1 MNIDSG
7 ISSEVTCLCKKTKH
21 WMSANKITKPCP
33 NCGRIYV
40 GKETI
45 DSRGITRIVAIRI
58 NDIELISKKI
68 LDLTKESKESFI
80 KKALKF
86 LGKKYKCSLC
96 RGRSRFKTCKRC
108 SEAIN
113 KGAKQ
118 IEEEEDKRILGM
130 MMETTQN
137 GEGEKRNEN

>member
-1 MNIDSG
+1 MNNGSG

-21 WMSANKITKPCP
+21 WVSDNKISEPCP

-40 GKETI
+40 GKEII
-45 DSRGITRIVAIRI
+45 DSRGVTKIVAIRV
-58 NDIELISKKI
+58 NDIELVSKKI
-68 LDLTKESKESFI
+68 LDIEKESFI

-86 LGKKYKCSLC
+86 LGKKHKCSLC
-96 RGRSRFKTCKRC
+96 QRRSRFKTCKRC

-118 IEEEEDKRILGM
+118 IAEEEDKRILDM
-130 MMETTQN
+130 MMEIAQN
-137 GEGEKRNEN
+137 GKGNPYEEI